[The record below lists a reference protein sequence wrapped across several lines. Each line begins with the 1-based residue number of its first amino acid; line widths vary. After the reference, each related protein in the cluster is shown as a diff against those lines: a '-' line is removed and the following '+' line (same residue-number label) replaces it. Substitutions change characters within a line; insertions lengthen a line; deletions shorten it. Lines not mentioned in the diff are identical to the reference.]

1 MKRIRE
7 AIKLGIFDSFRQE
20 FLRVRYPTCSPAE
33 AGHSVRVIPP
43 VPRLMSLLD
52 PFLLAMATPQ
62 QGSPNPWLQLIPF
75 ALILGIFYFVM
86 VLPMRKRQQKVTAF
100 LAALKVGD
108 RVITTG
114 GIFGSITT
122 SERPVRAAAGRQQR
136 AHRSLACGDRRIS
149 GAGPR
154 RP

>member
-1 MKRIRE
+1 
-7 AIKLGIFDSFRQE
+7 
-20 FLRVRYPTCSPAE
+20 
-33 AGHSVRVIPP
+33 
-43 VPRLMSLLD
+43 MSLLD

-62 QGSPNPWLQLIPF
+62 GGSPNPWLQLIPF

-114 GIFGSITT
+114 GIFGSITRLNDQ
-122 SERPVRAAAGRQQR
+122 SVQLQVANNVRIEVSRAAIVGYQGQDPVVPEGNQQ
-136 AHRSLACGDRRIS
+136 
-149 GAGPR
+149 
-154 RP
+154 